1 MEEGYF
7 MEQLELFEELV
18 RENNIWDAHMVIKNI
33 YNKDISNQDIF
44 IRYFDFACM
53 IASWNIEITTR
64 KYFISEAETAL
75 VFFSENAPINKEI
88 LMCIKSYRNKM
99 MEISNLIS
107 KIEKEETDK
116 YQKKTFD
123 NNNVLLSDLIELK
136 SRLFYSK
143 NQKEFDDHLMKIN
156 EKENDLVKEALDM
169 EQKNLYDKLTKEYSV
184 IISDKMT
191 ELNALNNKQYN
202 KDAVKEFKFV
212 FDEFKNNEDKYK
224 NSQSRLFSLVYNRL
238 FSYDLAK
245 LFNETL
251 IYYNH
256 VYSFIF
262 SKLDDDGKFRLTQI
276 SIDTEKIKR

>member
-1 MEEGYF
+1 MEE
-7 MEQLELFEELV
+7 LELFEELV

-33 YNKDISNQDIF
+33 YNKDISNKDIF

-64 KYFISEAETAL
+64 KYFINEAETAL
-75 VFFSENAPINKEI
+75 VFFCENAPINKEI

-99 MEISNLIS
+99 MEIANLIS
-107 KIEKEETDK
+107 KIEQDEIDK
-116 YQKKTFD
+116 YHKKTFD

-136 SRLFYSK
+136 SKLFYSK
-143 NQKEFDDHLMKIN
+143 NQKEFDNYLMNIN
-156 EKENDLVKEALDM
+156 EKENALVKEELDM
-169 EQKNLYDKLTKEYSV
+169 EQKNLYDKLTKEYSA

-202 KDAVKEFKFV
+202 NDAIKDFKFV

-224 NSQSRLFSLVYNRL
+224 NSQSQLFTLVSNRL
-238 FSYDLAK
+238 FSYDPAK

-262 SKLDDDGKFRLTQI
+262 SKLDDDGKFRFTQI